1 MCLAVNAV
9 NTHSPLHELRVMFS
23 FFCFLGVG
31 VINKYS
37 LLRCSTCMKR
47 EHKTIEFIMKNE
59 CAEEPKHHVRFLA
72 FTVCVC
78 VFHISR
84 HEYARKPAEFTSH
97 KQKNIEKPRTMVACL
112 VRTMLSFST
121 WTRTHTHTHQPL
133 IRDWQCATYVIC
145 TIRCWWCCCNEF
157 HSQFH
162 YVHWE
167 FAEHSQ
173 NVIRTREKW
182 VRKAHVHAAVRVR
195 SIEWITLSSSL
206 FFAPESKSICV
217 FVCVCF
223 CCAFQFSLH
232 ISSASIFARIND
244 IISISFH

>member
-1 MCLAVNAV
+1 
-9 NTHSPLHELRVMFS
+9 
-23 FFCFLGVG
+23 
-31 VINKYS
+31 
-37 LLRCSTCMKR
+37 
-47 EHKTIEFIMKNE
+47 MKNE

-72 FTVCVC
+72 FAEYVR
-78 VFHISR
+78 FHISR
-84 HEYARKPAEFTSH
+84 HECTQTSWIH
-97 KQKNIEKPRTMVACL
+97 IAQTQNIEKPRTMVACL
-112 VRTMLSFST
+112 VRTMLSYST

-133 IRDWQCATYVIC
+133 IRDQQYATYVIC

-182 VRKAHVHAAVRVR
+182 VWKAHVHAAVRVR

-206 FFAPESKSICV
+206 FCSRIEIYV
-217 FVCVCF
+217 YVCF
-223 CCAFQFSLH
+223 CCAFQFSSY
-232 ISSASIFARIND
+232 ISSATFFARIND